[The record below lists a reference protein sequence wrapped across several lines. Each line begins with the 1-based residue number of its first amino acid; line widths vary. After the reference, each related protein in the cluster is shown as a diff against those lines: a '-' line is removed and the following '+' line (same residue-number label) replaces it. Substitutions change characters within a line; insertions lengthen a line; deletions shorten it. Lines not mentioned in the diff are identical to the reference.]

1 MSKIKYLFHNF
12 LTDFQTEQINKELSV
27 TKSNN
32 TNIITTTN
40 NNTKLFKLTINPLKL
55 LQYFTYIDLYSVIY
69 KGRSIYFFK
78 IDQKIYVLSKSL
90 IILDIID
97 IKDFQKVIPEGR
109 LTIKLFFFNSKNVI
123 QIRNFS
129 KSNLYNLAKNF
140 LMLNNPKEDYHF
152 NYHYIKLA
160 VTTLLNSRHSN
171 RILNLMVNKT
181 KEIISDSMYYYH
193 REVYDLVNFN
203 IKENINNKNLS
214 NKLSRKLFF
223 SIFFMFSQLKS
234 LYKVYN
240 CIYPFRN
247 KLYFSKKKVMTMS
260 EKNPIRVLFYQ
271 HEERFERPKSNVA
284 DLLDALED
292 EDNNI
297 SNSSISVNT
306 DNKSKSNLSNTN
318 NTSNISNTSKT
329 SSKVTQRRTLEYK
342 KHTPILKT
350 SKISAIIYDPQYIE
364 IFNYLSVNTEKI
376 ERATKSRKD
385 SIFNKVVFN
394 ITIPKSF
401 GKKEHK
407 TLELNNNG
415 NFIICERDRVSY
427 YLLLLH

>member
-1 MSKIKYLFHNF
+1 MIVNRTYIGAGGFGSIYKSKYKGIDIAMKEMLVYNEIE
-12 LTDFQTEQINKELSV
+12 FQKELV
-27 TKSNN
+27 TTHKMRN
-32 TNIITTTN
+32 TYSPIIMG
-40 NNTKLFKLTINPLKL
+40 
-55 LQYFTYIDLYSVIY
+55 VE
-69 KGRSIYFFK
+69 
-78 IDQKIYVLSKSL
+78 QKI
-90 IILDIID
+90 
-97 IKDFQKVIPEGR
+97 
-109 LTIKLFFFNSKNVI
+109 
-123 QIRNFS
+123 
-129 KSNLYNLAKNF
+129 
-140 LMLNNPKEDYHF
+140 
-152 NYHYIKLA
+152 
-160 VTTLLNSRHSN
+160 
-171 RILNLMVNKT
+171 
-181 KEIISDSMYYYH
+181 
-193 REVYDLVNFN
+193 
-203 IKENINNKNLS
+203 
-214 NKLSRKLFF
+214 
-223 SIFFMFSQLKS
+223 
-234 LYKVYN
+234 
-240 CIYPFRN
+240 
-247 KLYFSKKKVMTMS
+247 
-260 EKNPIRVLFYQ
+260 
-271 HEERFERPKSNVA
+271 
-284 DLLDALED
+284 
-292 EDNNI
+292 NNI